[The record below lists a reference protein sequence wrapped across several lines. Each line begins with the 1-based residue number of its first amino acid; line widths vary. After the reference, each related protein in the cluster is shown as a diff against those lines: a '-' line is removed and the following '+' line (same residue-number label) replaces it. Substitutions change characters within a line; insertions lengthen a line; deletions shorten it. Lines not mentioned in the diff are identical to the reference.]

1 MDPAN
6 NETDPDQ
13 EHGFNCI
20 ISCHNKF
27 IVYVTPSYRCSAVVL
42 QIGVNSSGQNPG
54 NFSIAVNQNDHRTN
68 ELDRH
73 DHDSPDAAE

>member
-6 NETDPDQ
+6 NETNSH
-13 EHGFNCI
+13 EEYGFNCI

-27 IVYVTPSYRCSAVVL
+27 VVYVALSRWSSAVVL

-54 NFSIAVNQNDHRTN
+54 NFPIAINKNDHRTN
-68 ELDRH
+68 ELDRD